1 MHVGKSC
8 FTTSHV
14 ENGALAADI
23 LRKSGGARKTEKR
36 STAENLHF
44 ARDILQKMRCSQ
56 YLLHIAFEAFQDE
69 EMRAQKGPQDGS
81 KSALKAA
88 ENDDF
93 ARDILKKMNKFNH
106 IVLKTAVLISSWNR
120 S

>member
-8 FTTSHV
+8 FTISLV

-23 LRKSGGARKTEKR
+23 LRKSGGARKTDKR
-36 STAENLHF
+36 STAENLYF
-44 ARDILQKMRCSQ
+44 ARDILQKLRCLQ
-56 YLLHIAFEAFQDE
+56 YLLHIALEAFRDAS
-69 EMRAQKGPQDGS
+69 MRAQKGLQDGS

-93 ARDILKKMNKFNH
+93 ARDILKKQ
-106 IVLKTAVLISSWNR
+106 I
-120 S
+120 

>member
-1 MHVGKSC
+1 MLKMALSLQ
-8 FTTSHV
+8 TSS
-14 ENGALAADI
+14 ENREERG
-23 LRKSGGARKTEKR
+23 RPKKGARQKMCVSLGTSPK
-36 STAENLHF
+36 
-44 ARDILQKMRCSQ
+44 KMRCSQ
-56 YLLHIAFEAFQDE
+56 YRLDIVLEAFQDE

>member
-1 MHVGKSC
+1 MNVGRSC
-8 FTTSHV
+8 FSTSHV

-56 YLLHIAFEAFQDE
+56 DLLHIAFEAFQDE
-69 EMRAQKGPQDGS
+69 DEEMRAKKGLQDGS

-93 ARDILKKMNKFNH
+93 ARDILK
-106 IVLKTAVLISSWNR
+106 T
-120 S
+120 

>member
-1 MHVGKSC
+1 M
-8 FTTSHV
+8 
-14 ENGALAADI
+14 
-23 LRKSGGARKTEKR
+23 
-36 STAENLHF
+36 HF

-56 YLLHIAFEAFQDE
+56 DLLHIAFEAFQDE

-93 ARDILKKMNKFNH
+93 ARDILKK
-106 IVLKTAVLISSWNR
+106 
-120 S
+120 